1 MLISILFILFYLF
14 YKFFNYFNTPKII
27 KKKEIED
34 NTNYDKLDKNRY
46 SIKKIPKDIDILIL
60 GSGIS
65 GLISGA
71 LLAKSGK
78 KVLVLEQH
86 YVAGGN
92 LHTFEDNKIEHDT
105 GLHYIGLSK
114 TIKTILDLLTENI
127 SWYQLGTKNDFIYDK
142 IVFGSREY
150 RFRAGKNN
158 IINDLSQL
166 FPREKENLNTY
177 FDLIEKVANNNY
189 FKLKI
194 LSNKYLYKFL
204 MKVVTIFDKDYFEYL
219 NKSTYDV
226 ISNIIGDTDLINIL
240 CGQCGDY
247 GIKPSESNFFIHA
260 NVVNH
265 YINGGYYPNGGTSVI
280 AKDLI
285 RTINKNNGKVLV
297 GKKVSKILIKNNTS
311 YGVQMENGD
320 MIYSKQIISTIGY
333 KNTFQKLLNNKKE
346 IKLKS
351 SLSFITLFVN
361 LNKSPKDLGIP
372 DYNIWYYPEN
382 DIDSCFNNLSND
394 IFSKDIPFFLSSSS
408 AKDDTWEKRYPNKSN
423 ISIICLIKNDIFEEW
438 KDEKCGNRSEE
449 YKNLKE
455 NIAQN
460 ILNNCLFKILPN
472 LKEFIINYNLATPES
487 YRYYLNSFD
496 CEGYGL
502 ESSKSRFLNNELLPK
517 TDIKNLF
524 LSGQDIC
531 TIGISGALFS
541 GVLTSYSILGYGNII
556 DILFKKDLIKDL
568 KNI

>member
-14 YKFFNYFNTPKII
+14 YYFFNYLNSPKII
-27 KKKEIED
+27 KKREIED

-46 SIKKIPKDIDILIL
+46 SVKKIPKDIDILIL

-86 YVAGGN
+86 YLAGGN

-127 SWYQLGTKNDFIYDK
+127 SWYQLGTKNNFIYDK
-142 IVFGSREY
+142 IVFGSNEY
-150 RFRAGKNN
+150 SFRAGKNN

-166 FPREKENLNTY
+166 FPKEKENLITY
-177 FDLIEKVANNNY
+177 FNLIEKVANNNY

-204 MKVVTIFDKDYFEYL
+204 MKLITFFDKEYYKYL

-280 AKDLI
+280 AKELI

-297 GKKVSKILIKNNTS
+297 GKKVSKILVKNNTS

-320 MIYSKQIISTIGY
+320 LIYSKQIISTIGY

-394 IFSKDIPFFLSSSS
+394 IFSEDIPFFLSSSS
-408 AKDDTWEKRYPNKSN
+408 AKDYTWEKRYPNKSN

-460 ILNNCLFKILPN
+460 ILSNCLFKILPN

-531 TIGISGALFS
+531 I
-541 GVLTSYSILGYGNII
+541 YE
-556 DILFKKDLIKDL
+556 
-568 KNI
+568 